1 MISVNVQFNG
11 PLNATL
17 LLLLCP
23 FVGRAFART
32 QHNLLMLVAMAATSN
47 WKCWSF
53 QLESVDTKDKTYTQ
67 TATIAI
73 ILVLGDPNI
82 LLFAIE

>member
-1 MISVNVQFNG
+1 MISVNVQVNG

-32 QHNLLMLVAMAATSN
+32 QHNLLMLVAMASQQ
-47 WKCWSF
+47 
-53 QLESVDTKDKTYTQ
+53 QLEV
-67 TATIAI
+67 
-73 ILVLGDPNI
+73 LVISIRVRRHEGQNLHSDGDNCNYSCI
-82 LLFAIE
+82 R